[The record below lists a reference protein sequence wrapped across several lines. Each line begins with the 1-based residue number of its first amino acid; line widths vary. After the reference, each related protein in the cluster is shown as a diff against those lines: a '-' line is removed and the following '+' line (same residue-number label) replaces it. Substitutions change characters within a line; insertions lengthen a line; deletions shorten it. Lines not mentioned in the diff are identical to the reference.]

1 MNEIVLQAKDLAAG
15 YGGRTIVRDV
25 SFSVRRGEIVVLI
38 GPNGAG
44 KSTILKS
51 ISRQIEPKMD
61 TAFLNGESIEK
72 IDPSTLSEKISILT
86 TERVRTDRMNVREV
100 VSLGRYPYTS
110 TLGILSAHDREV
122 VEETMER
129 IGIAEIAERDFE
141 ALSDGQRQRVL
152 LARAICQEP
161 EALVLDEP
169 TSYLDIRYQLEL
181 LEILRELAREKHL
194 AVVMS
199 LHELHLARRVADT
212 LLCVKDGTV
221 DRTGTPEEIFI
232 DRYIEEL
239 YGLPSGSY
247 VSYFGVGPETLKR
260 DEKAYAF
267 FQNRA
272 CEKFPCHKGVAAEE
286 FNCLFC
292 YCPLYALGD
301 RCGGNFHY
309 TEKGF
314 KSCVN
319 CTFPHVRGHYDAVL
333 ARYPEIAALAGRTE
347 KSDGV

>member
-1 MNEIVLQAKDLAAG
+1 MNEIILQAKDLAAG
-15 YGGRTIVRDV
+15 YGDKMIVRDV

-51 ISRQIEPKMD
+51 ISKQIE
-61 TAFLNGESIEK
+61 SK
-72 IDPSTLSEKISILT
+72 IDTVFWNGKSISKIDQFTLSKEISILT
-86 TERVRTDRMNVREV
+86 TERVRTDRMSVREV
-100 VSLGRYPYTS
+100 VSLGRYPYTG
-110 TLGILSAHDREV
+110 TLGVLSEHDREV
-122 VEETMER
+122 VSETMER
-129 IGIAEIAERDFE
+129 VGIAGLAERDFE

-181 LEILRELAREKHL
+181 LGILHELAQEKHI

-199 LHELHLARRVADT
+199 LHELTLARRVAD
-212 LLCVKDGTV
+212 LLVCVKDGAV
-221 DRTGTPEEIFI
+221 DRAGTPDEIFI
-232 DRYIEEL
+232 DKYIEDLYEL
-239 YGLPSGSY
+239 PPRSFAA
-247 VSYFGVGPETLKR
+247 YFGSGAEALPPGG
-260 DEKAYAF
+260 KAYAF

-272 CEKFPCHKGVAAEE
+272 CEKFPCHAGVAPED

-292 YCPLYALGD
+292 YCPLYALGE
-301 RCGGNFHY
+301 RCGGHFHY
-309 TEKGF
+309 TEKGY
-314 KSCVN
+314 KSCVD
-319 CTFPHVRGHYDAVL
+319 CSFPHERAHYDAVL
-333 ARYPEIAALAGRTE
+333 ARYPEIAALTKRTE